1 MNDLVQ
7 HQEGEGSDEPF
18 RLWKG
23 DEEDELADLVQHQ
36 EGEDSD
42 EPFRLEKGDE
52 VDELALMKGPQHMP
66 ASKAPP
72 STHAH
77 SYNPP
82 PRVGAS
88 AWTTWRGGCAT

>member
-1 MNDLVQ
+1 MIDLAH
-7 HQEGEGSDEPF
+7 HQEGEGSNEPF
-18 RLWKG
+18 RLEKG
-23 DEEDELADLVQHQ
+23 GEEDELANLVQYQ

-42 EPFRLEKGDE
+42 EPFWLEKGDE

-66 ASKAPP
+66 VSKAPP

-82 PRVGAS
+82 HE
-88 AWTTWRGGCAT
+88 